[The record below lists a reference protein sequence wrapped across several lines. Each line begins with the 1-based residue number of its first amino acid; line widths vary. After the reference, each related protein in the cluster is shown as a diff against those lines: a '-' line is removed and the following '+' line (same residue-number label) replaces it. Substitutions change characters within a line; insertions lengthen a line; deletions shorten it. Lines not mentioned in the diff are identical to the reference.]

1 MSSDKPQA
9 NPQLSVLDRLKGQG
23 ELAPKISFEYLELSP
38 PLVLAASLLYMMA
51 ADGDI
56 DDAETSQ
63 LQSVLSDNEEL
74 LSCAIS
80 YVQSVP
86 LEQFLKEAP
95 EGLSAPDKLC
105 ILTNVCDSLLSD
117 GSAAD
122 AELELFSRL
131 LSGFQIS
138 EETFASY
145 YQAIALKNDKSVL
158 GAYVAAD
165 NANAKVSSHLALAAS
180 LVYIM
185 AVDGSIGQEE
195 IGRLRAVIGE
205 FEGLQG
211 FALKYVM
218 KVKSREFFEEIA
230 PNLDPKIKLLI
241 LTNVCDT
248 LLSDGRV
255 DAAEKKLF
263 VSMLTAFEESEKTF
277 SPYFEAIRIKNI
289 KPFDLEDFATSVAAK
304 VFRSAKYQASKAQ
317 FIASQNYGSEKE
329 IGTIIHHTMQD
340 NIDSVANNFG
350 NEDTIHTMTDNANN
364 LQNIQKIQSTKKALN
379 IQKISADAP
388 KDKDDGVHVVRTAK
402 SDEDGK
408 FKKIHS
414 QDEQR
419 LARLAHH
426 NRNLRE
432 KRLTAVQEN
441 NSKVRTFLFFL
452 KKKYDPQ
459 SLVQEI
465 APKREMPRINIPSL
479 AEMLA
484 MPVIQKADASL
495 RQSVAL
501 LKNTSQTKA
510 VAAGSALTLAVLLGL
525 GAFTAAPVA
534 SPRFY
539 AEASQSLN
547 PLSCLFEKALTAR
560 SPWGAGKANCQM
572 PNKFPL
578 KMKMIAQP
586 PKA

>member
-1 MSSDKPQA
+1 MSSDNPQA
-9 NPQLSVLDRLKGQG
+9 SPQLSVLDRLKDQG
-23 ELAPKISFEYLELSP
+23 ELAPKISFEYLELTP

-56 DDAETSQ
+56 DEAESSQ
-63 LQSVLSDNEEL
+63 LQSVLGDNKEL

-122 AELELFSRL
+122 AELELFARFRT
-131 LSGFQIS
+131 GFQIS
-138 EETFASY
+138 EDAFAPY

-158 GAYVAAD
+158 GDYVASD
-165 NANAKVSSHLALAAS
+165 NTHTKVSSHLALAAS

-185 AVDGSIGQEE
+185 AADGSIGQEE

-211 FALKYVM
+211 VALKYVL
-218 KVKSREFFEEIA
+218 KVKSRQFFDEIA
-230 PNLDPKIKLLI
+230 PNLDPKIKRLI

-248 LLSDGRV
+248 LLTDGSM

-263 VSMLTAFEESEKTF
+263 HNMLLAFGESEKKF
-277 SPYFEAIRIKNI
+277 AQFFEAIRIKNI
-289 KPFDLEDFATSVAAK
+289 KPFDIEDFATSAAAK
-304 VFRSAKYQASKAQ
+304 VFRSAKYQASQGQ
-317 FIASQNYGSEKE
+317 FNASRNYGSKKE
-329 IGTIIHHTMQD
+329 IGTIIHHTMKD

-350 NEDTIHTMTDNANN
+350 NGDAIHTMTDNANN
-364 LQNIQKIQSTKKALN
+364 LQNIQKI
-379 IQKISADAP
+379 SAGTP
-388 KDKDDGVHVVRTAK
+388 KDKDSGVDVVRTAK

-408 FKKIHS
+408 FKKVIS
-414 QDEQR
+414 QDEHR
-419 LARLAHH
+419 VARQSRH
-426 NRNLRE
+426 LRE
-432 KRLTAVQEN
+432 KRLTAVQES

-501 LKNTSQTKA
+501 LKNTSQMKA
-510 VAAGSALTLAVLLGL
+510 IVAGSTLTLAVLLGL
-525 GAFTAAPVA
+525 GTFGSAPVA

-539 AEASQSLN
+539 AEASQPMN
-547 PLSCLFEKALTAR
+547 PLSCLFDKAFIAR
-560 SPWGAGKANCQM
+560 SPWGAGKANCQLH
-572 PNKFPL
+572 NKFPL
-578 KMKMIAQP
+578 KMKMIAQL

>member
-9 NPQLSVLDRLKGQG
+9 SPQLSVLDRLKDQG
-23 ELAPKISFEYLELSP
+23 ELAPKISFEHLELTP

-56 DDAETSQ
+56 DEAESSQ
-63 LQSVLSDNEEL
+63 LQSVLGDNKEL

-86 LEQFLKEAP
+86 LDQFLKEAP

-122 AELELFSRL
+122 AELELFARL
-131 LSGFQIS
+131 RTGFQIS
-138 EETFASY
+138 VDVFAPY

-158 GAYVAAD
+158 GAYVALD
-165 NANAKVSSHLALAAS
+165 NTHAKVSSHLALAAS

-185 AVDGSIGQEE
+185 AADGSIGQEE

-211 FALKYVM
+211 VALKYVL
-218 KVKSREFFEEIA
+218 KVKSRQFFDEIA
-230 PNLDPKIKLLI
+230 PTLDPKIKRLI

-248 LLSDGRV
+248 LLTDGSM

-263 VSMLTAFEESEKTF
+263 LNMLLAFGESEKTF
-277 SPYFEAIRIKNI
+277 AQFFEAIRIKNI
-289 KPFDLEDFATSVAAK
+289 KPFDIEDFATSPAAK
-304 VFRSAKYQASKAQ
+304 VFRSAKYQASQAQ
-317 FIASQNYGSEKE
+317 FNASRNYGSKKE
-329 IGTIIHHTMQD
+329 IGTIIHHTMKD

-350 NEDTIHTMTDNANN
+350 NGDAIHTMTDNANS
-364 LQNIQKIQSTKKALN
+364 LQNIQKIST
-379 IQKISADAP
+379 DAP
-388 KDKDDGVHVVRTAK
+388 KDKDSGVDVVRTAK

-408 FKKIHS
+408 FKKVIS
-414 QDEQR
+414 QDEHR
-419 LARLAHH
+419 VARQSRH
-426 NRNLRE
+426 LRE
-432 KRLTAVQEN
+432 KRLTAVQES

-465 APKREMPRINIPSL
+465 APKRELPRINIPSL
-479 AEMLA
+479 AGVLEIPM
-484 MPVIQKADASL
+484 IQKADASL
-495 RQSVAL
+495 RQSLAL

-510 VAAGSALTLAVLLGL
+510 VAAGSTLTLAVLLGL
-525 GAFTAAPVA
+525 GNFGSASVA

-539 AEASQSLN
+539 VEASQLMN
-547 PLSCLFEKALTAR
+547 PLSCLFDKAFTAR
-560 SPWGAGKANCQM
+560 SPWVAGKANCQLH
-572 PNKFPL
+572 NKFPL
-578 KMKMIAQP
+578 KMKMIAQL

>member
-1 MSSDKPQA
+1 MSSAKSPT
-9 NPQLSVLDRLKGQG
+9 NPQLSVLDRLKDQG
-23 ELAPKISFEYLELSP
+23 ELASKISFEHLELTP
-38 PLVLAASLLYMMA
+38 PLILAASLLYMMA

-56 DDAETSQ
+56 DEAESSQ
-63 LQSVLSDNEEL
+63 LQSVLGDNEEL

-86 LEQFLKEAP
+86 LEQFLQEAP

-117 GSAAD
+117 GSAAA
-122 AELELFSRL
+122 AELELFARL

-138 EETFASY
+138 NEAFAPY

-158 GAYVAAD
+158 GDYVAAD

-211 FALKYVM
+211 VALKYVL
-218 KVKSREFFEEIA
+218 KVKSRQFFEEIA
-230 PNLDPKIKLLI
+230 PKLDPKIKLLI

-248 LLSDGRV
+248 LLSDGSV

-263 VSMLTAFEESEKTF
+263 VNMLTAFGESEKSF
-277 SPYFEAIRIKNI
+277 SPFFEAIRIKNI
-289 KPFDLEDFATSVAAK
+289 KSFDLEDFASSVAAK
-304 VFRSAKYQASKAQ
+304 VFRSAKYQASQAQ
-317 FIASQNYGSEKE
+317 FNASKNYGSKKE

-350 NEDTIHTMTDNANN
+350 NEDTIHTMSDNANN
-364 LQNIQKIQSTKKALN
+364 LQNIQKVQSTARTAN
-379 IQKISADAP
+379 IQKISTDAP
-388 KDKDDGVHVVRTAK
+388 QDKDPGVHVVRTVK

-408 FKKIHS
+408 IKKDLVQH
-414 QDEQR
+414 EQR
-419 LARLAHH
+419 IARHGRHVRA
-426 NRNLRE
+426 
-432 KRLTAVQEN
+432 KRLTAVQESN
-441 NSKVRTFLFFL
+441 GKVRTFLFFL
-452 KKKYDPQ
+452 KAKYDPK
-459 SLVQEI
+459 SLVPAK
-465 APKREMPRINIPSL
+465 APKIVIPRINIPSL
-479 AEMLA
+479 AEVLSLPA
-484 MPVIQKADASL
+484 IQNADASL
-495 RQSVAL
+495 RKSVSIVRNA
-501 LKNTSQTKA
+501 SQPAA

-525 GAFTAAPVA
+525 GAFGAAPVA
-534 SPRFY
+534 SPRLY
-539 AEASQSLN
+539 AEASSPLN
-547 PLSCLFEKALTAR
+547 PLACLFDKALTAR
-560 SPWGAGKANCQM
+560 SPWGAGKASCQLH
-572 PNKFPL
+572 NKPPL
-578 KMKMIAQP
+578 KMMMISTM

>member
-1 MSSDKPQA
+1 
-9 NPQLSVLDRLKGQG
+9 
-23 ELAPKISFEYLELSP
+23 
-38 PLVLAASLLYMMA
+38 MMA

-56 DDAETSQ
+56 DEAESSQ
-63 LQSVLSDNEEL
+63 LQSVLGDNKEL

-122 AELELFSRL
+122 AELELFARFRT
-131 LSGFQIS
+131 GFQIS
-138 EETFASY
+138 EDAFAPY

-158 GAYVAAD
+158 GDYVASD
-165 NANAKVSSHLALAAS
+165 NTHTKVSSHLALAAS

-185 AVDGSIGQEE
+185 AADGSIGQEE

-211 FALKYVM
+211 VALKYVL
-218 KVKSREFFEEIA
+218 KVKSRQFFDEIA
-230 PNLDPKIKLLI
+230 PNLDPKIKRLI

-248 LLSDGRV
+248 LLTDGSM

-263 VSMLTAFEESEKTF
+263 HNMLLAFGESEKKF
-277 SPYFEAIRIKNI
+277 AQFFEAIRIKNI
-289 KPFDLEDFATSVAAK
+289 KPFDIEDFATSAAAK
-304 VFRSAKYQASKAQ
+304 VFRSAKYQASQGQ
-317 FIASQNYGSEKE
+317 FNASRNYGSKKE
-329 IGTIIHHTMQD
+329 IGTIIHHTMKD

-350 NEDTIHTMTDNANN
+350 NGDAIHTMTDNANN
-364 LQNIQKIQSTKKALN
+364 LQNIQKI
-379 IQKISADAP
+379 SAGTP
-388 KDKDDGVHVVRTAK
+388 KDKDSGVDVVRTAK

-408 FKKIHS
+408 FKKVIS
-414 QDEQR
+414 QDEHR
-419 LARLAHH
+419 VARQSRH
-426 NRNLRE
+426 LRE
-432 KRLTAVQEN
+432 KRLTAVQES

-501 LKNTSQTKA
+501 LKNTSQMKA
-510 VAAGSALTLAVLLGL
+510 IVAGSTLTLAVLLGL
-525 GAFTAAPVA
+525 GTFGSAPVA

-539 AEASQSLN
+539 AEASQPMN
-547 PLSCLFEKALTAR
+547 PLSCLFDKAFIAR
-560 SPWGAGKANCQM
+560 SPWGAGKANCQLH
-572 PNKFPL
+572 NKFPL
-578 KMKMIAQP
+578 KMKMIAQL

>member
-9 NPQLSVLDRLKGQG
+9 SPQLSVLDRLKDQG
-23 ELAPKISFEYLELSP
+23 ELAPKISFEHLELTP
-38 PLVLAASLLYMMA
+38 PLVLAATLSYMMA
-51 ADGDI
+51 VNGYI
-56 DDAETSQ
+56 DEAESSQ
-63 LQSVLSDNEEL
+63 LQSVLGDNKEL

-86 LEQFLKEAP
+86 LDQFLKEAP

-122 AELELFSRL
+122 AELELFACFRT
-131 LSGFQIS
+131 GFQIS
-138 EETFASY
+138 EDAFAPY

-158 GAYVAAD
+158 GDYVASD
-165 NANAKVSSHLALAAS
+165 NTHTKVSSHLALAAS

-185 AVDGSIGQEE
+185 AADGSIGQEE

-211 FALKYVM
+211 VALKYVL
-218 KVKSREFFEEIA
+218 KVKSRQFFDEIA
-230 PNLDPKIKLLI
+230 PNLDPKIKRLI

-248 LLSDGRV
+248 LLTDGSM

-263 VSMLTAFEESEKTF
+263 LNMLLAFGESEKTF
-277 SPYFEAIRIKNI
+277 AQFFEAIRIKNI
-289 KPFDLEDFATSVAAK
+289 KPFDIEDFATSPAAK
-304 VFRSAKYQASKAQ
+304 VFRSAKYQASQAQ
-317 FIASQNYGSEKE
+317 FNASRNYGSKKE
-329 IGTIIHHTMQD
+329 IGTIIHHTMKD

-350 NEDTIHTMTDNANN
+350 NGDAIHTMTDNANN
-364 LQNIQKIQSTKKALN
+364 LQNIQKI
-379 IQKISADAP
+379 SAGAP
-388 KDKDDGVHVVRTAK
+388 KDKDSGVDVVRTAK

-408 FKKIHS
+408 FKKVIS
-414 QDEQR
+414 QDEHR
-419 LARLAHH
+419 VARQSRH
-426 NRNLRE
+426 LRE
-432 KRLTAVQEN
+432 KRLTAVQES

-495 RQSVAL
+495 RQGVAV

-525 GAFTAAPVA
+525 GNVGSAPVV

-539 AEASQSLN
+539 AEASQPLN
-547 PLSCLFEKALTAR
+547 PLSCLFDKAFTAR
-560 SPWGAGKANCQM
+560 SPWGAGKANCQLQ
-572 PNKFPL
+572 NKFPL
-578 KMKMIAQP
+578 KMKMIAQL

>member
-9 NPQLSVLDRLKGQG
+9 SPQLSVLDRLKDQG
-23 ELAPKISFEYLELSP
+23 ELAPKISFEHLELTP

-56 DDAETSQ
+56 DEAESSQ
-63 LQSVLSDNEEL
+63 LQSVLGDNKEL

-95 EGLSAPDKLC
+95 EGLSAPEKLC

-122 AELELFSRL
+122 AELELFARFRT
-131 LSGFQIS
+131 GFQIS
-138 EETFASY
+138 EDAFAPY

-158 GAYVAAD
+158 GDYVALD
-165 NANAKVSSHLALAAS
+165 NTHTKVSSHLALAAS

-185 AVDGSIGQEE
+185 AADGSIGQEE

-211 FALKYVM
+211 VALKYVL
-218 KVKSREFFEEIA
+218 KVKSRQFFDEIA
-230 PNLDPKIKLLI
+230 PNLDPKIKRLI

-248 LLSDGRV
+248 LLTDGSM

-263 VSMLTAFEESEKTF
+263 LNMLLAFGESEKTF
-277 SPYFEAIRIKNI
+277 AQFFEAIRIKNI
-289 KPFDLEDFATSVAAK
+289 KPFDIEDFATSPAAK
-304 VFRSAKYQASKAQ
+304 VFRSAKYQASQAQ
-317 FIASQNYGSEKE
+317 FNASRNYGSKKE
-329 IGTIIHHTMQD
+329 IGTIIHHTMKD

-350 NEDTIHTMTDNANN
+350 NGDAILTMTDNANN
-364 LQNIQKIQSTKKALN
+364 LQNIQKI
-379 IQKISADAP
+379 SAGAP
-388 KDKDDGVHVVRTAK
+388 KDKDSGVHVVRTAK

-408 FKKIHS
+408 FKKNHS

-419 LARLAHH
+419 VARLKRH
-426 NRNLRE
+426 NRNLRD

-495 RQSVAL
+495 RQGVAV

-510 VAAGSALTLAVLLGL
+510 VAAGSALTLAMLLGL
-525 GAFTAAPVA
+525 GAFGSTQVV

-539 AEASQSLN
+539 AEASQPLN
-547 PLSCLFEKALTAR
+547 PLSCLFDKAFTAR
-560 SPWGAGKANCQM
+560 SPWGAGKANCQLQ
-572 PNKFPL
+572 NKFPL
-578 KMKMIAQP
+578 KMKMIAQL

>member
-1 MSSDKPQA
+1 MSSANPQVT
-9 NPQLSVLDRLKGQG
+9 PQLSVLDRLKGQG
-23 ELAPKISFEYLELSP
+23 ELAQKISFEHLELTP

-56 DDAETSQ
+56 DEAESSQ
-63 LQSVLSDNEEL
+63 LQSVLGDNEEL

-122 AELELFSRL
+122 AELELFGRL
-131 LSGFQIS
+131 RSGFQIPD
-138 EETFASY
+138 EAFASY

-165 NANAKVSSHLALAAS
+165 IASPTVTSHLALAAS

-185 AVDGSIGQEE
+185 AADGSIGQEE

-205 FEGLQG
+205 FQGLQG
-211 FALKYVM
+211 VALKYVL

-230 PNLDPKIKLLI
+230 PSLDPKIKLLI

-248 LLSDGRV
+248 LLSDGSV

-263 VSMLTAFEESEKTF
+263 VSMLAAFGESEKSF

-289 KPFDLEDFATSVAAK
+289 KPFDLEDFATSAAAK
-304 VFRSAKYQASKAQ
+304 VFRSAKYQASHAQ
-317 FIASQNYGSEKE
+317 FNASKNYGSNKE

-364 LQNIQKIQSTKKALN
+364 LQNIQKIHSTTRAAN
-379 IQKISADAP
+379 IQKISADAS
-388 KDKDDGVHVVRTAK
+388 KENDSGIHLVRSVTR
-402 SDEDGK
+402 DVDGK
-408 FKKIHS
+408 IKKSHIP
-414 QDEQR
+414 DEQR
-419 LARLAHH
+419 VARQNSHQRA
-426 NRNLRE
+426 
-432 KRLTAVQEN
+432 KRLTAVQES
-441 NSKVRTFLFFL
+441 NSKVRKFLFFL
-452 KKKYDPQ
+452 KAKYDPQ
-459 SLVQEI
+459 SLVPKKAAKLEI
-465 APKREMPRINIPSL
+465 PRISIPSL
-479 AEMLA
+479 ADVLA
-484 MPVIQKADASL
+484 MPAIQNAQTSL
-495 RQSVAL
+495 RRSGSI
-501 LKNTSQTKA
+501 LKNTSQTVA
-510 VAAGSALTLAVLLGL
+510 IAAGGALTLAVFLTL
-525 GAFTAAPVA
+525 GALGTAPVP

-539 AEASQSLN
+539 AEASSPFN
-547 PLSCLFEKALTAR
+547 PLSCLFDKALTAR
-560 SPWGAGKANCQM
+560 SPWGAGKSSCQLY
-572 PNKFPL
+572 NKPPL
-578 KMKMIAQP
+578 KMKMIGVL

>member
-9 NPQLSVLDRLKGQG
+9 SPQLSVLDRLKDRG
-23 ELAPKISFEYLELSP
+23 ELAPKISFEHLELTP

-56 DDAETSQ
+56 DEAESSQ
-63 LQSVLSDNEEL
+63 LQSVLGDNKEL

-86 LEQFLKEAP
+86 LDQFLKEAP

-122 AELELFSRL
+122 AELELFARL
-131 LSGFQIS
+131 RTGFQIS
-138 EETFASY
+138 EDVFAPY

-158 GAYVAAD
+158 GAYVASD
-165 NANAKVSSHLALAAS
+165 NTHTKVSSHLALAAS

-185 AVDGSIGQEE
+185 AADGSIGQEE

-211 FALKYVM
+211 VALKYVL
-218 KVKSREFFEEIA
+218 KVKSRQFFDEIA
-230 PNLDPKIKLLI
+230 PNLDPKIKRLI

-248 LLSDGRV
+248 LLTDGSM

-263 VSMLTAFEESEKTF
+263 LNMLLAFGESEKTF
-277 SPYFEAIRIKNI
+277 AQFFEAIRIKNI
-289 KPFDLEDFATSVAAK
+289 KPFDIEDFATSPAAK
-304 VFRSAKYQASKAQ
+304 VFRSAKYQASQAQ
-317 FIASQNYGSEKE
+317 FNASRNYGSKKE
-329 IGTIIHHTMQD
+329 IGTIIHHTMKD

-350 NEDTIHTMTDNANN
+350 NGDAILTMTDNANN
-364 LQNIQKIQSTKKALN
+364 LQNIQKI
-379 IQKISADAP
+379 SAGAP
-388 KDKDDGVHVVRTAK
+388 KDKDSGVHVVRTAK

-408 FKKIHS
+408 FKKNHS
-414 QDEQR
+414 QDAQR
-419 LARLAHH
+419 VARLNRH
-426 NRNLRE
+426 NRNLRD

-441 NSKVRTFLFFL
+441 NSKVRTVLFFL

-495 RQSVAL
+495 RQGVAV

-510 VAAGSALTLAVLLGL
+510 VAAGSALTLAMLLGL
-525 GAFTAAPVA
+525 GAFGSTQVV

-539 AEASQSLN
+539 AEASQPSN
-547 PLSCLFEKALTAR
+547 PLSCLFDKAFTAR
-560 SPWGAGKANCQM
+560 SPWGAGKANCQLH
-572 PNKFPL
+572 NKFPL
-578 KMKMIAQP
+578 KMKMIAQL

>member
-1 MSSDKPQA
+1 MSSDNPQA
-9 NPQLSVLDRLKGQG
+9 SPKLSVLDRLKDQG
-23 ELAPKISFEYLELSP
+23 ELAPKISFEYLELTP

-56 DDAETSQ
+56 DEAESSQ
-63 LQSVLSDNEEL
+63 LQSVLGDNKEL

-122 AELELFSRL
+122 AELELFARFRT
-131 LSGFQIS
+131 GFQIS
-138 EETFASY
+138 EDAFAPY

-158 GAYVAAD
+158 GDYVASD
-165 NANAKVSSHLALAAS
+165 NTHTKVSSHLALAAS

-185 AVDGSIGQEE
+185 AADGSIGQEE

-211 FALKYVM
+211 VALKYVL
-218 KVKSREFFEEIA
+218 KVKSRQFFDEIA
-230 PNLDPKIKLLI
+230 PNLDPKIKRLI

-248 LLSDGRV
+248 LLTDGSM

-263 VSMLTAFEESEKTF
+263 HNMLLAFGESEKKF
-277 SPYFEAIRIKNI
+277 AQFFEAIRIKNI
-289 KPFDLEDFATSVAAK
+289 KPFDIEDFATSAAAK
-304 VFRSAKYQASKAQ
+304 VFRSAKYQASQGQ
-317 FIASQNYGSEKE
+317 FNASRNYGSKKE
-329 IGTIIHHTMQD
+329 IGTIIHHTMKD

-350 NEDTIHTMTDNANN
+350 NGDAIHTMTDNANN
-364 LQNIQKIQSTKKALN
+364 LQNIQKI
-379 IQKISADAP
+379 SAGTP
-388 KDKDDGVHVVRTAK
+388 KDKDSGVDVVRTAK

-408 FKKIHS
+408 FKKVIS
-414 QDEQR
+414 QDEHR
-419 LARLAHH
+419 VARQSRH
-426 NRNLRE
+426 LRE
-432 KRLTAVQEN
+432 KRLTAVQES

-501 LKNTSQTKA
+501 LKNTSQMKA
-510 VAAGSALTLAVLLGL
+510 IVAGSTLTLAVLLGL
-525 GAFTAAPVA
+525 GTFGSAPVA

-539 AEASQSLN
+539 AEASQPMN
-547 PLSCLFEKALTAR
+547 PLSCLFDKAFIAR
-560 SPWGAGKANCQM
+560 SPWGAGKANCQLH
-572 PNKFPL
+572 NKFPL
-578 KMKMIAQP
+578 KMKMIAQL

>member
-9 NPQLSVLDRLKGQG
+9 SPQLSVLDRLKDQG
-23 ELAPKISFEYLELSP
+23 ELAPKISFEHLELTP

-56 DDAETSQ
+56 DEAESSQ
-63 LQSVLSDNEEL
+63 LQSVLGDNAEL

-122 AELELFSRL
+122 AELELFARFRT
-131 LSGFQIS
+131 GFQIS
-138 EETFASY
+138 EDAFAPY

-158 GAYVAAD
+158 GDYVASD
-165 NANAKVSSHLALAAS
+165 NTHTKVSSHLALAAS

-185 AVDGSIGQEE
+185 AADGSIGQEE

-211 FALKYVM
+211 VALKYVL
-218 KVKSREFFEEIA
+218 KVKSRQFFEEIA
-230 PNLDPKIKLLI
+230 PSLDHKVKLLI

-248 LLSDGRV
+248 LLTDGTM

-263 VSMLTAFEESEKTF
+263 LNMLLAFGESEKTF
-277 SPYFEAIRIKNI
+277 AQFFEAIRIKNI
-289 KPFDLEDFATSVAAK
+289 KPFDIEDFATSAAAK
-304 VFRSAKYQASKAQ
+304 VFRSAKYQASQAQ
-317 FIASQNYGSEKE
+317 FNASRNYGSKKE

-340 NIDSVANNFG
+340 NIDSVANNLG
-350 NEDTIHTMTDNANN
+350 NGDAIHTMTDNANS
-364 LQNIQKIQSTKKALN
+364 LQNIQKIQPAASAIN
-379 IQKISADAP
+379 IQKISAVAP
-388 KDKDDGVHVVRTAK
+388 KENDSGVHVVRTATG
-402 SDEDGK
+402 DEDGK

-414 QDEQR
+414 KDEQR
-419 LARLAHH
+419 VARQTRH
-426 NRNLRE
+426 LRE
-432 KRLTAVQEN
+432 KRLTAVQES

-452 KKKYDPQ
+452 KKKYDPH
-459 SLVQEI
+459 SLIQDI
-465 APKREMPRINIPSL
+465 APKRELPRINMPSL
-479 AEMLA
+479 AGMFA
-484 MPVIQKADASL
+484 IPVIQKADASL
-495 RQSVAL
+495 RQSAAL
-501 LKNTSQTKA
+501 LKNTSQAKA
-510 VAAGSALTLAVLLGL
+510 VAAGIALTLAVLLGL
-525 GAFTAAPVA
+525 GSFGSEPVA
-534 SPRFY
+534 NHRFY
-539 AEASQSLN
+539 AEASQPMN
-547 PLSCLFEKALTAR
+547 PLSCLFDKAFTAR
-560 SPWGAGKANCQM
+560 SPWGAGKANCQLH
-572 PNKFPL
+572 NKFPL
-578 KMKMIAQP
+578 KMKMIATL

>member
-9 NPQLSVLDRLKGQG
+9 SPQLSVLDRLKDQG
-23 ELAPKISFEYLELSP
+23 ELAPKISFEHLELTP
-38 PLVLAASLLYMMA
+38 PLVLEASLLYMMA

-56 DDAETSQ
+56 DEAESSQ
-63 LQSVLSDNEEL
+63 LQSVLGDNKEL

-86 LEQFLKEAP
+86 LDHFLKEAP
-95 EGLSAPDKLC
+95 EGLSVPDKLC

-122 AELELFSRL
+122 AELELFARL
-131 LSGFQIS
+131 RTEFQIS
-138 EETFASY
+138 EDAFAPY

-158 GAYVAAD
+158 GTYVVAD
-165 NANAKVSSHLALAAS
+165 NTLTKVSSHLALAAS

-185 AVDGSIGQEE
+185 AADGSIGQEE

-205 FEGLQG
+205 FEGLQSV
-211 FALKYVM
+211 ALKYVL
-218 KVKSREFFEEIA
+218 KVKSRQFFDEIA
-230 PNLDPKIKLLI
+230 PNLDPKIKRLI

-248 LLSDGRV
+248 LLTDGSM

-263 VSMLTAFEESEKTF
+263 LNMLLAFGESEKAF
-277 SPYFEAIRIKNI
+277 AQFFEAIRIKNI
-289 KPFDLEDFATSVAAK
+289 KPFDIEDFATSAAAR
-304 VFRSAKYQASKAQ
+304 VFRSAKYKASQAQ
-317 FIASQNYGSEKE
+317 FNASRNYGSKKE
-329 IGTIIHHTMQD
+329 IGTIIHHTMKD
-340 NIDSVANNFG
+340 NIDSVVNNFG
-350 NEDTIHTMTDNANN
+350 NGDAIHTMTDNANN
-364 LQNIQKIQSTKKALN
+364 FQNIQKIQSTKKSIN
-379 IQKISADAP
+379 IQKISADPP
-388 KDKDDGVHVVRTAK
+388 KDKDDGVHVVHTAK

-408 FKKIHS
+408 FKKTHS
-414 QDEQR
+414 QDEHRVDR
-419 LARLAHH
+419 LNRH

-432 KRLTAVQEN
+432 KRLTAVQES

-465 APKREMPRINIPSL
+465 APKRELTRINIPSL
-479 AEMLA
+479 AMILA
-484 MPVIQKADASL
+484 MPVIQKADGSL
-495 RQSVAL
+495 RQGVAV

-510 VAAGSALTLAVLLGL
+510 VAAGSALTLAMLLGL
-525 GAFTAAPVA
+525 GAYGSAPVA

-539 AEASQSLN
+539 AQASQPMN
-547 PLSCLFEKALTAR
+547 PLSCLFDKAFTAR
-560 SPWGAGKANCQM
+560 SPWGTGKANCQLHY
-572 PNKFPL
+572 KFPL
-578 KMKMIAQP
+578 KMKMIAQL